1 MWKRAPEPVVAK
13 LLKRHFGSDPLHE
26 LVTASRRF
34 PITAQVDL
42 QVALDQLLGSRYRV
56 LKMVGVH
63 QQWSHE
69 SVTFPALIVES
80 PNPVTIGPLQY
91 VEMDLGEVL
100 PARCLEKGLWLGEME
115 GQRFAVLLSPAE
127 RYGQTNGVRVEVAV
141 RPGEAG
147 LRLTQNFLSEVERA
161 VSAAGS
167 YRGKVLS
174 LEGTSDYSGQSTA
187 IKVHKLRA
195 VTRDE
200 IVLPEKTLRLL
211 ERNVMEFAAQRA
223 RLRALQMSAKK
234 GLLFHGP
241 PGTGKTHTI
250 HYLAGQLSGHTTL
263 LVTAGQVALL
273 AEYMQLARFLQPAI
287 VVFEDV
293 DLIARDRAAHDNPCS
308 ESLLNQ
314 LLNEMDG
321 LREDAEIFFILTTNR
336 PQDIEAALA
345 SRPGRVDQAIEF
357 PLPDEDGRRKLIRL
371 YARGLLVSDELVAVI
386 ARKTE
391 GGSAALIKELMRR
404 AAQSHLRTET
414 DGALD
419 VRHVEEALDE
429 MVFSGGRLNLK
440 LLGGDVSEAE
450 RE

>member
-1 MWKRAPEPVVAK
+1 MAKKSQGPIVAT
-13 LLKRHFGSDPLHE
+13 LLKEHFGQAPLHE
-26 LVTASRRF
+26 LITASRRF
-34 PITAQVDL
+34 PITARVDL
-42 QVALDQLLGSRYRV
+42 QVALDGLFGERYRV
-56 LKMVGVH
+56 EKLVGPH
-63 QQWSHE
+63 PQWSHE
-69 SVTFPALIVES
+69 PVTFPALIVE
-80 PNPVTIGPLQY
+80 NEHPVLIGPLQY
-91 VEMDLGEVL
+91 GEIDLGEAL
-100 PARCLEKGLWLGEME
+100 PMRCLKNGLWLCEHGGE
-115 GQRFAVLLSPAE
+115 RFALLLAPAG
-127 RYGQTNGVRVEVAV
+127 RYGQTTGVRLEVAV

-147 LRLTQNFLSEVERA
+147 LRLTQGFFGEVERA

-174 LEGTSDYSGQSTA
+174 LEDTSNFSGKSTG
-187 IKVHKLRA
+187 IKVHKLHA

-223 RLRALQMSAKK
+223 RLRELQMSAKK

-314 LLNEMDG
+314 LLNEMDC

-440 LLGGDVSEAE
+440 LLGGEVSEAE